1 MYAEY
6 YGLSL
11 APFQLTPDDRFF
23 FASRPHRKALSYLNY
38 GLSKGEGFVVVTGE
52 VGAGKT
58 TILGHLRASLQDPRL
73 QMAWLTTTQVTADD
87 LIRLITAA
95 FGLSAEAPPGDK
107 ATLLRRIEDFL
118 KRTHH
123 DGKRAC
129 LVIDEAQSLL
139 AGSLEELR
147 MLSNFQSGSRAL
159 LQIFLVGQPE
169 FRKLIQRED
178 LEQLRQRVVVSFHL
192 TPLDAGETRT
202 YIEHRLRVAGW
213 EGDPLFADLVFDRVF
228 AHTSGVPRKINL
240 LCDRLLLHGFLAERT
255 RIGLED
261 ADAVIAELEGEL
273 RVSPPGETQGL
284 STPAPRDPGGT
295 SGPTAP
301 SGTRGAPGLA
311 PSPPAISEPPL
322 REPQARQSEEVGWQ
336 QWTSANDR
344 EEDRERPSYRRVR
357 WALLLAA
364 AIGLAFLVY
373 GLVRL
378 LKT

>member
-58 TILGHLRASLQDPRL
+58 TILAHLRASLQDPRL

-118 KRTHH
+118 RRTHH
-123 DGKRAC
+123 EGKRAC

-213 EGDPLFADLVFDRVF
+213 EGEPLIADPVFDRVF
-228 AHTSGVPRKINL
+228 VHTAGVPRKINL
-240 LCDRLLLHGFLAERT
+240 LCDRLLLHGFLAEQT
-255 RIGLED
+255 RIGLDD

-273 RVSPPGETQGL
+273 GVTPPGETQVL
-284 STPAPRDPGGT
+284 AAPRDPGGA
-295 SGPTAP
+295 SGPPAP
-301 SGTRGAPGLA
+301 SDTHGAPGLA
-311 PSPPAISEPPL
+311 PSRPAVSESPL
-322 REPQARQSEEVGWQ
+322 PEPQARQSQEAGWR
-336 QWTSANDR
+336 QWTAANDKE
-344 EEDRERPSYRRVR
+344 EEDRGRPSSRWVR
-357 WALLLAA
+357 WVVLFAA
-364 AIGLAFLVY
+364 ALGLALLVY
-373 GLVRL
+373 GFFHF
-378 LKT
+378 

>member
-58 TILGHLRASLQDPRL
+58 TILAHLRASLQDPRL
-73 QMAWLTTTQVTADD
+73 RMAWLTTTQVTADD

-118 KRTHH
+118 QRTHH
-123 DGKRAC
+123 EGKRAC

-213 EGDPLFADLVFDRVF
+213 EGEPVFADPVFDRVF

-255 RIGLED
+255 RIDFED

-273 RVSPPGETQGL
+273 RVVHPEETLGV
-284 STPAPRDPGGT
+284 SVPAPRDPGGA
-295 SGPTAP
+295 SGPA
-301 SGTRGAPGLA
+301 GLKS
-311 PSPPAISEPPL
+311 SPPALSESPL
-322 REPQARQSEEVGWQ
+322 REPDAPQGQEAGWR
-336 QWTSANDR
+336 QWTSANDKE
-344 EEDRERPSYRRVR
+344 EEDRERSSYRWVR
-357 WALLLAA
+357 WAVLFAA
-364 AIGLAFLVY
+364 AIGFALLVY
-373 GLVRL
+373 GLARL
-378 LKT
+378 PAT